1 MLDNTARLRVMAS
14 SMDCDVMS
22 FRDLGK
28 TIEELLQPGM
38 FDTPAKVAGVLPLY
52 DRPVVLYVF
61 AKDGAAIFTSIGVDR
76 NGKGEGHMLR
86 FSAMR
91 PEPTAD
97 IELSLSKRRVA
108 A

>member
-1 MLDNTARLRVMAS
+1 MLDNTARLRVMSS

-28 TIEELLQPGM
+28 TIKELLEPGM

-61 AKDGAAIFTSIGVDR
+61 AKDGPAIFCSTGVER
-76 NGKGEGHMLR
+76 NAKGEGHQLR
-86 FSAMR
+86 FAVMR

-97 IELSLSKRRVA
+97 IELPLSKRRA
-108 A
+108 AA

>member
-22 FRDLGK
+22 FRDPGR
-28 TIEELLQPGM
+28 TIEELLEPGM
-38 FDTPAKVAGVLPLY
+38 FDTPAKVAGVLPQY
-52 DRPVVLYVF
+52 DRPIVLYVF
-61 AKDGAAIFTSIGVDR
+61 AKDGPAIFCSMGVER
-76 NGKGEGHMLR
+76 NGKGEGHTMR
-86 FSAMR
+86 FSVMR

-97 IELSLSKRRVA
+97 IELSLSKRRTA